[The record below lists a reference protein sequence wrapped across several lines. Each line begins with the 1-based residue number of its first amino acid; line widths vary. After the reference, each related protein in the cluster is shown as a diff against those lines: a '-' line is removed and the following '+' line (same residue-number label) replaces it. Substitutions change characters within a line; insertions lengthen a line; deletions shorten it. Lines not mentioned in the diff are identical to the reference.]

1 MSSAASETRSTGAAV
16 SSDTGFRQVR
26 DLSDTISTGF
36 RFIRAH
42 ASTLYRPLFFICMP
56 DRKSVV

>member
-42 ASTLYRPLFFICMP
+42 ASGNGNGSGHGSH
-56 DRKSVV
+56 KSGGHHG